1 MQGVCRVYGHTI
13 TVFNYHEQTK
23 AWYTS
28 VFTGVSLY
36 ASDSRNATRDS
47 GKVNASAVDVII
59 HVNQGR
65 EAETLIYEPNVLVDE
80 AGNIITAEDDN
91 ALNYQEPDTQKV
103 KKYTG
108 PKAYAKLADP
118 SGYFT
123 FRPETDFFAAGNY
136 ASEVPISDD
145 DYENGLYNAMNDAMD
160 GVYMITSA
168 TFYSLIP
175 HFEIGGK

>member
-1 MQGVCRVYGHTI
+1 MFSHTI
-13 TVFNYHEQTK
+13 TVFNYHEQTN

-28 VFTGVSLY
+28 VFVGVSLY
-36 ASDSRNATRDS
+36 AADSRNATQNS
-47 GKVNASAVDVII
+47 GKVNAATVDVII
-59 HVNQGR
+59 HVNQGG
-65 EAETLIYEPNVLVDE
+65 EADTLIYEPNVLVDE
-80 AGNIITAEDDN
+80 AGNIITVEDDN
-91 ALNYQEPDTQKV
+91 ALNYREPDTQKV

-118 SGYFT
+118 SEYFT
-123 FRPETDFFAAGNY
+123 FRPETDFFATGNY
-136 ASEVPISDD
+136 ASEAPISDD
-145 DYENGLYNAMNDAMD
+145 DYENGLYSAMNDAMD